1 MADATQTSITD
12 LPGWAQKYGPELLGL
27 AQGVAFQKQYNP
39 ETKEYDI
46 VGPSKYQEYDGERI
60 APFSGLQEEAF
71 RRAGEMQTSPQLGAA
86 TSGAQTAMNRA
97 LGASYSPTQASY
109 LQAYAPQ
116 LQQFQMGPA
125 ERVYGGQ
132 YNAPT
137 MSAAQTGFQPNLQQF
152 QMGPAE
158 RVGADMFGGRQAAR
172 YMSPFIEQALA
183 PQLREAQRS
192 SEMQRMS
199 DQAQAVRS
207 GAFGGSRQAI
217 VEAERQRN
225 LGMLQ
230 GDIRARGLQ
239 SAYEQATQQFNQ
251 DAARRMQAQ
260 QLNQQAGLTVG
271 GQNLAAQLG
280 VQQLGTQTGL
290 QTALANLSSQQQANV
305 QNQAAQLQAQG
316 LTAGQAMQA
325 ALANQQAGLTV
336 GSQNLQALLGTQQLG
351 SGQSMQAQLA
361 NQQAMQQARQLE
373 EQSRQYGAGLG
384 MQGIGLGLQGA
395 GLMGQLG
402 QAEFGQG
409 KDITGLQAQL
419 GTQQQQ
425 VGQQDLNQKYQDFLN
440 QQRHPYQQLEF
451 MSGML
456 RGTPMGTV
464 NTMYTQPPSTLG
476 QFAGLGTGL
485 LGFSQASKLFGS
497 KEGGQVKEYAD
508 GGSVT
513 SDYNIDGI
521 IDKLS
526 DAQLQQARMAAINN
540 KDMRRLQ
547 AIDEELAERASVRS
561 GLGGAFNSLP
571 EETQESV
578 TSMAEGGIVAFAG
591 PSEDNNYSLVEDP
604 QFGGSSA
611 GAADMDR
618 LRIESER
625 ARRAAEEHEARMKFL
640 RESAPETYRRL
651 LTEQPSAP
659 VQAAPVRAAPAQA
672 SSAAQAAP
680 QPARRDEP
688 RRAATIT
695 RQEARRAVETIAQG
709 NNVEIPKDD
718 TKELTEQF
726 MKEFSAKSAPDRA
739 EVKADLEKAKS
750 RAKEIEARG
759 IGEALM
765 RFGFGM
771 AAAASKPGAGTGLG
785 GALRS
790 AAAASPIFAESLA
803 ETNKLKQAAEDNYTK
818 LRMENRRYESAL
830 DQGNMQLA
838 SSLANNINQRK
849 LAQANLERQIS
860 HQDRMFELEKQKTAF
875 ARSQAGRPGS
885 SLEMAY
891 NVLRADPKNKDKSNS
906 DLLEDAARKVGSAS
920 LSRTDT
926 TALIQAEKMKKD
938 LMDKR
943 RMFAGTDSKFA
954 KEQVRLI
961 DEEIRR
967 IDAGLGSRGGVGSGT
982 TTGWSIEPVAGGR

>member
-1 MADATQTSITD
+1 MAEATQTSISD
-12 LPGWAQKYGPELLGL
+12 LPEWARGYGPQLLGL
-27 AQGVAFQKQYNP
+27 TEAVAFQKQYNP
-39 ETKEYDI
+39 ETKQYDI
-46 VGPSKYQEYDGERI
+46 VGPSEYQKYGGERI
-60 APFSGLQEEAF
+60 APFSGLQEKAF
-71 RRAGEMQTSPQLGAA
+71 ERAGEMGTSSQLGSA
-86 TSGAQTAMNRA
+86 TTDTQTAINKA
-97 LGASYSPTQASY
+97 LGTSYDPY
-109 LQAYAPQ
+109 
-116 LQQFQMGPA
+116 QMGQFTA
-125 ERVYGGQ
+125 S
-132 YNAPT
+132 T
-137 MSAAQTGFQPNLQQF
+137 AAQYMNPFV
-152 QMGPAE
+152 E
-158 RVGADMFGGRQAAR
+158 AA
-172 YMSPFIEQALA
+172 MA

-225 LGMLQ
+225 LGMQQ
-230 GDIRARGLQ
+230 GDIRARGYQ
-239 SAYEQATQQFNQ
+239 TAF
-251 DAARRMQAQ
+251 DQAQ
-260 QLNQQAGLTVG
+260 QNFARE
-271 GQNLAAQLG
+271 
-280 VQQLGTQTGL
+280 QQL
-290 QTALANLSSQQQANV
+290 
-305 QNQAAQLQAQG
+305 
-316 LTAGQAMQA
+316 
-325 ALANQQAGLTV
+325 
-336 GSQNLQALLGTQQLG
+336 
-351 SGQSMQAQLA
+351 
-361 NQQAMQQARQLE
+361 R

-402 QAEFGQG
+402 QAQFGQG
-409 KDITGLQAQL
+409 RDITNLQAQL

-425 VGQQDLNQKYQDFLN
+425 VGQLDLNQKYQDFLN

-451 MSGML
+451 MSNML

-464 NTMYTQPPSTLG
+464 NTMYAQPPSTLG
-476 QFAGLGTGL
+476 QIAGLGTGF
-485 LGFSQASKLFGS
+485 LGFGQAARMFGN

-513 SDYNIDGI
+513 SDYNIDNI
-521 IDKLS
+521 IDRLS

-578 TSMAEGGIVAFAG
+578 TNMAEGGIVAFAG
-591 PSEDNNYSLVEDP
+591 PNEANNYNLVEDP
-604 QFGGSSA
+604 QFGGSSS
-611 GAADMDR
+611 GSADMDR

-625 ARRAAEEHEARMKFL
+625 ARRAAQEHEARMKFL
-640 RESAPETYRRL
+640 RESAPETYQRL
-651 LTEQPSAP
+651 LTEQPNAP
-659 VQAAPVRAAPAQA
+659 AQTAPARVAPAQA
-672 SSAAQAAP
+672 PRTAQAAP
-680 QPARRDEP
+680 QAARRDEP
-688 RRAATIT
+688 RRSATIT
-695 RQEARRAVETIAQG
+695 RQEARSAVETIAQG

-726 MKEFSAKSAPDRA
+726 MKEFSAKSAPERA

-759 IGEALM
+759 IGEAMM

-818 LRMENRRYESAL
+818 LRMENRRYENAL

-849 LAQANLERQIS
+849 LAQANLERQIVQ
-860 HQDRMFELEKQKTAF
+860 QDRLFELEKQKAAF

-906 DLLEDAARKVGSAS
+906 DLLEDAARKVGFAS
-920 LSRTDT
+920 NYRTDVS
-926 TALIQAEKMKKD
+926 ADIRRQDQLRKD
-938 LMDKR
+938 LGENMEYKKLGVQMATAKTPEER
-943 RMFAGTDSKFA
+943 LSIQQRMNVIEA
-954 KEQVRLI
+954 
-961 DEEIRR
+961 
-967 IDAGLGSRGGVGSGT
+967 DAARKIGIQPSGGVGSPTQVYRFDSKGNP
-982 TTGWSIEPVAGGR
+982 IQ